1 MKLHNHSSFMT
12 NPYGGSLFKI
22 NLLFNVFAAQIPAF
36 RPDVVRAPTCET
48 GCVGRW
54 VCFIHMY
61 PASILDSSCELQV
74 SYPHWR
80 LRWPSIM
87 D

>member
-36 RPDVVRAPTCET
+36 RPDVV
-48 GCVGRW
+48 
-54 VCFIHMY
+54 
-61 PASILDSSCELQV
+61 L
-74 SYPHWR
+74 
-80 LRWPSIM
+80 LRI
-87 D
+87 